1 MKRGKMQ
8 GGFFRLTTPA
18 AGPEAK
24 DGTTHGTEETGT
36 GTTNAGSAPEQSPSS
51 GGVDPCI
58 LGTCITIPL
67 P

>member
-24 DGTTHGTEETGT
+24 DGTTHSTASTGT
-36 GTTNAGSAPEQSPSS
+36 GTTHDS
-51 GGVDPCI
+51 GGSGSSSVDPCV
-58 LGTCITIPL
+58 LGICISIP
-67 P
+67 

>member
-24 DGTTHGTEETGT
+24 DGTTHSTEGTGT
-36 GTTNAGSAPEQSPSS
+36 GTTHDGGGGDGGGSILCTSIL
-51 GGVDPCI
+51 CI
-58 LGTCITIPL
+58 
-67 P
+67 

>member
-24 DGTTHGTEETGT
+24 DGTTHSTASTGT
-36 GTTNAGSAPEQSPSS
+36 GTTHDSGSS
-51 GGVDPCI
+51 GGGSVDPCI
-58 LGTCITIPL
+58 LGICVSIP
-67 P
+67 

>member
-1 MKRGKMQ
+1 MKRGRMQ

-24 DGTTHGTEETGT
+24 DGTTHSTASTGT
-36 GTTNAGSAPEQSPSS
+36 GTTNAGGGGNSQPS
-51 GGVDPCI
+51 GVDPCI

>member
-24 DGTTHGTEETGT
+24 DGTTHGTEDTGT
-36 GTTNAGSAPEQSPSS
+36 GTTHDGGSGNSS
-51 GGVDPCI
+51 ILGGV
-58 LGTCITIPL
+58 LGELGI
-67 P
+67 

>member
-24 DGTTHGTEETGT
+24 DGTTHSTEGTGT
-36 GTTNAGSAPEQSPSS
+36 GTTHDGGGDNSS
-51 GGVDPCI
+51 ILGGV
-58 LGTCITIPL
+58 LGELGI
-67 P
+67 

>member
-24 DGTTHGTEETGT
+24 DGTTHSTEGTGT
-36 GTTNAGSAPEQSPSS
+36 GTTHDS
-51 GGVDPCI
+51 GGGGSILCTSILCI
-58 LGTCITIPL
+58 
-67 P
+67 

>member
-1 MKRGKMQ
+1 MKRGRMQ

-24 DGTTHGTEETGT
+24 DGTTHGTNETGT
-36 GTTNAGSAPEQSPSS
+36 GTTNAGGGSAQPN
-51 GGVDPCI
+51 GVDPCI
-58 LGTCITIPL
+58 LGTCIAIPL